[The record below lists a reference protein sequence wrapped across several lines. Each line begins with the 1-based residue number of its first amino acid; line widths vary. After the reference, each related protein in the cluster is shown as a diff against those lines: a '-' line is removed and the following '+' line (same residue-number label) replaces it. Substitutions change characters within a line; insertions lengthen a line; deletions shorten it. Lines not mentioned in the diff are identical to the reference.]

1 MIDPSFLD
9 ELDRFEAS
17 LKQRSTAL
25 ARGEQQS
32 PSVGEGL
39 TFSDYRR
46 YAPGDDTRLL
56 DWRLYART
64 DELFV
69 KQYEEERNLTVHV
82 LLDASASMDFG
93 NGGGGGG
100 GAERGDRNKFEFGA
114 KLGLGYAYLVAEA
127 HDDFR
132 YSVFRERPER
142 LDTGKSTRG
151 EVLELVDRLNEV
163 EPSGEADFEAALSG
177 YAASIRSRS
186 LVVVV
191 TDCVGDLSGLE
202 TGLASLSRN
211 EVVLAQVLSP
221 EELDPAASGD
231 TVFEDVESDA
241 TRRTYFG
248 GRQAEQYRER
258 VRSFVDD
265 VESRA
270 HDLRVTHALVS
281 TDEDFFDAFS
291 TVWVG

>member
-1 MIDPSFLD
+1 MIEPDFLD
-9 ELDRFEAS
+9 ELDRFDAS
-17 LKQRSTAL
+17 LKQRTTAL

-46 YAPGDDTRLL
+46 YSPGDDTRLL

-64 DELFV
+64 DELFI
-69 KQYEEERNLTVHV
+69 KQFEEERNLTVHV
-82 LLDASASMDFG
+82 LVDASGSMDFG
-93 NGGGGGG
+93 
-100 GAERGDRNKFEFGA
+100 EGDRDKFEFGA

-132 YSVFRERPER
+132 FSIFRERPER

-151 EVLELVDRLNEV
+151 EVLGLVDRLNEV
-163 EPSGEADFEAALSG
+163 VAGGEADFSTALSE
-177 YAASIRSRS
+177 YAASIQSRS

-191 TDCVGDLSGLE
+191 SDCLGDLDGLE
-202 TGLASLSRN
+202 TGLAALARN

-221 EELDPAASGD
+221 EELDPEATGD
-231 TVFEDVESDA
+231 TVFEDVESEL

-248 GRQAEQYRER
+248 GRLAETYRDR
-258 VRSFVDD
+258 VRGFVDD
-265 VESRA
+265 VSSRA
-270 HDLRVTHALVS
+270 HDLGVTHAQVA
-281 TDEDFFDAFS
+281 TDEDFFEAFS
-291 TVWVG
+291 KVWVG